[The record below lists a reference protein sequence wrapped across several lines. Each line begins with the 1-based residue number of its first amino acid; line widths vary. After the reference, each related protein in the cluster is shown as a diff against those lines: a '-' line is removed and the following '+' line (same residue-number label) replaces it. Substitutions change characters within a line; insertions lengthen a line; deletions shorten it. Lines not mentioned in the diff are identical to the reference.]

1 MSVILRRTLPPNVP
15 KGAAQGMQRTV
26 QTGLPTS
33 AESASPP
40 SGGEGFTIAQM
51 VQRPPYD
58 DAISELVAA
67 AGSRSAVVVAPTVVE
82 VEAIADRLVNM
93 IGDRVVIAHS
103 SLSARDAT
111 RAWVRGA
118 SEEGAC
124 VVGTREVVL
133 WPVRDLG
140 TIGVVEDARRVMR
153 SPSTP
158 TLGVR
163 EIMVERAR
171 HAKVPITFVGALP
184 SLEVLARR
192 PTVSIA
198 PGRRWPL
205 VEVADRRE
213 EPPTASPVLDRTR
226 AAIAHAVRQNE
237 PAIVLVGR
245 RGHAATIYCASCGEH
260 RRCRVCGAAA
270 STTEACARCEA
281 TFSACVACGSD
292 RWRSVGAGRGNVIED
307 LRRVVGDK
315 VGDRESASLVT
326 VGTERDLIGIT
337 GMALAVAI
345 DVDGMAFA
353 PNYRAG
359 EDALRLL
366 IRLAM
371 TLEPGRGRRTLL
383 QTADPG
389 QPVIEALRTG
399 DPSSFLSN
407 ELAARKRSGFPPFGQ
422 LIALEVS
429 TGDDTVSALVQRDIS
444 PLATV
449 RGPATVGDRQRWLIH
464 GTDLGDA
471 RIALRQVTRTLRDR
485 GAKVRIDVD
494 PIDL

>member
-15 KGAAQGMQRTV
+15 KGTARGMQRTV
-26 QTGLPTS
+26 QTGLATA
-33 AESASPP
+33 AESAPP
-40 SGGEGFTIAQM
+40 SGGDGFTIAQM
-51 VQRPPYD
+51 VQRPPYE

-67 AGSRSAVVVAPTVVE
+67 AGSRSAIIVAPTVVE

-111 RAWVRGA
+111 SAWVRGA

-153 SPSTP
+153 SPATP

-192 PTVSIA
+192 PTVSVA

-226 AAIAHAVRQNE
+226 AAIAHGVRQNE
-237 PAIVLVGR
+237 PAFVLVGR

-260 RRCRVCGAAA
+260 RRCMVCGAAA

-281 TFSACVACGSD
+281 TFSVCVACGAD

-326 VGTERDLIGIT
+326 VGTERDLIGVT

-353 PNYRAG
+353 PNYRAA

-371 TLEPGRGRRTLL
+371 TLESGRGRRTLL

-407 ELAARKRSGFPPFGQ
+407 ELNARKRSGFPPFGQ

-464 GTDLGDA
+464 GTDLRDA
-471 RIALRQVTRTLRDR
+471 RMALRQVTRTLRDR